1 MECNYWI
8 YVNELGTQL
17 LGFSWGPCQN
27 LDIPCCIIILPI
39 HQTYHFGVFPF
50 YGKPHTKSNGV
61 WQYISL
67 NSKKCHEHIPQQIR
81 KMHAKMREFWG
92 VYHGISPTN
101 TENPQWNSS
110 AGSRGSSRGP
120 ATGSQGPRGWK
131 IWSQRW
137 GAYDWWKNGT
147 EMVRSFGDCSCKYL
161 LGVFA
166 MILFKLFQYFTL
178 IDNTSFQH
186 RMNIYIG
193 GISKQQWMETF
204 HRLWLCK
211 CTCITCTSD
220 LGIGG
225 GIGFEVFL
233 VWKCGMNLASGW
245 WFHDQFLRFHYI
257 LEMGGWSR
265 SIFAFLVWLNHQ
277 IDDFTVWPMSV
288 GLDSTLPWFVHIPW
302 NHPAATQPRQDPRF
316 RIAHRPFSEL
326 REELRGVQIAP
337 WHILLVQKWDS
348 LPVYAQMMAI
358 FMKW

>member
-1 MECNYWI
+1 
-8 YVNELGTQL
+8 
-17 LGFSWGPCQN
+17 
-27 LDIPCCIIILPI
+27 
-39 HQTYHFGVFPF
+39 
-50 YGKPHTKSNGV
+50 
-61 WQYISL
+61 
-67 NSKKCHEHIPQQIR
+67 
-81 KMHAKMREFWG
+81 
-92 VYHGISPTN
+92 
-101 TENPQWNSS
+101 
-110 AGSRGSSRGP
+110 
-120 ATGSQGPRGWK
+120 
-131 IWSQRW
+131 
-137 GAYDWWKNGT
+137 
-147 EMVRSFGDCSCKYL
+147 
-161 LGVFA
+161 
-166 MILFKLFQYFTL
+166 
-178 IDNTSFQH
+178 
-186 RMNIYIG
+186 
-193 GISKQQWMETF
+193 METF

-245 WFHDQFLRFHYI
+245 WFHDKFLRFHYI

-265 SIFAFLVWLNHQ
+265 SIFTFLVWLNHQ

-302 NHPAATQPRQDPRF
+302 NRPAATQPWQDPRF

-348 LPVYAQMMAI
+348 LALYAQMMAV